1 MSVVSRQESGA
12 RGYAVTLAKYGPAT
26 MNKWRRRGA
35 GKNRNPSLLEILEA
49 EREAARLKA
58 TARRGRRSTSRGGK
72 RITDAFDFIS

>member
-35 GKNRNPSLLEILEA
+35 GTNRNPSLLEIRA

-58 TARRGRRSTSRGGK
+58 TARRGRRSSSQGGK
-72 RITDAFDFIS
+72 RISEFDYTT

>member
-35 GKNRNPSLLEILEA
+35 GKNRNPSLLAILA
-49 EREAARLKA
+49 AARAPARQKA
-58 TARRGRRSTSRGGK
+58 TARRGRRVSSQGGK
-72 RITDAFDFIS
+72 RISEFDYTT